1 MAAGFGFMLFSGFA
15 VLSIAVQQGGWGG
28 SSFVGLLPSP
38 LVLWGGAILCSV
50 VGLFA
55 FLIMA
60 GGLLSL
66 YYDAKGLTG

>member
-1 MAAGFGFMLFSGFA
+1 MLFSGFA
-15 VLSIAVQQGGWGG
+15 ILSIAVQQGGWGVFG
-28 SSFVGLLPSP
+28 FAGLASSP

-55 FLIMA
+55 FLVMA